1 MPGKKIALLPNQLF
15 KSMIFIS
22 VIVVA
27 IMLGIIYDSLGVQ
40 LRHQQALL
48 ESFAREA
55 QLRIDN
61 YRFATWQIYEAQN
74 SAADSEN
81 DDNATIQETRLRPDI
96 YAPDEDKQKTEALIF
111 GSHDSN
117 TLTGARK
124 ASDFLDT
131 LWALKKSTW
140 SMYYLNG
147 QDNSLTMISTLP
159 LKDMISRYNGES
171 ITGQVSARRAEMLQ
185 QANMLDERESFS
197 ALRHMPDSSDYY
209 FTIRTTFNQ
218 PGHLAT
224 VVAFDLPVKDMLSTE
239 LDASRLVFH
248 STENSSGNSDSS
260 SGSDRVNLASASV
273 DLASSLSG
281 APLVVTYNLSLITLL
296 AATLHH
302 FSFSLSLCLLLLIL
316 SLTASV
322 LLRNAPAPAEKSAD
336 PEVDLLRRMNKEM
349 VESLPLG
356 FLIYDF
362 NTHREVVSNE
372 TASQLIPHL
381 NLQKIVTLSDNVQG
395 MLQVTINNEVYE
407 VRHQQSQCSPQYCFF
422 MIRNQDREI
431 LVNKKL
437 QNAQR
442 ILDKNHEMRRQLLD
456 NIGNAFREPLQ
467 HLSQQIQQVQSSLPP
482 SVWQSLIDSGEHLV
496 RLTDNTILLNQLEN
510 HQWSPDLQ
518 PFLLQQ
524 LLDDIVMEIL
534 PAMNQRGLEIIVN
547 NLRPADEVRV
557 GDREILRKI
566 LLTLLWYSFGTT
578 RWGKISVRISASP
591 EHTDRLLINIVDT
604 GQGLNKN
611 ELANADFPFSGEV
624 STLNDEKSNSM
635 DLFFCRQFCQ
645 NLNGRLDIISK
656 PDIGTHFS
664 VLISLP
670 VEQPTILRE
679 EKILDGI
686 TVLVDVVVDDIYKIV
701 SRQLEFWGAKC
712 LIADDRV
719 PGQDFDFLVTDVPA
733 RLSGWALLITGS
745 EPGYSAITSQQYR
758 VNYNLNQAMLEA
770 LLTLIEKQMTKDEME
785 DAPEKEREQL
795 LSEPEYFQIF
805 KDTVPDD
812 VNKLYLELDN
822 KDYAALALTA
832 HRLKGVFAMLG
843 LEDGKTQCE
852 QLERLIKERDDLN
865 IKNTTSD
872 IEHYVQTLLQ

>member
-1 MPGKKIALLPNQLF
+1 MPGKTHRLLPNQLF

-27 IMLGIIYDSLGVQ
+27 IMLGILYDSLGVQ
-40 LRHQQALL
+40 LHHQQVLV
-48 ESFAREA
+48 ESFARET

-61 YRFATWQIYEAQN
+61 YRFATWQIYGAQ
-74 SAADSEN
+74 SAATDSQN
-81 DDNATIQETRLRPDI
+81 DDNSTLQETRLRPDV
-96 YAPDEDKQKTEALIF
+96 YAPVEDKQKTEALIF

-171 ITGQVSARRAEMLQ
+171 ISGLVSARRAEMLQ
-185 QANMLDERESFS
+185 QANTLDERESFS
-197 ALRHMPDSSDYY
+197 GLRHMPDNSDYY
-209 FTIRTTFNQ
+209 FTLRTTFNQ

-224 VVAFDLPVKDMLSTE
+224 VVAFDLPVKDMLSEE
-239 LDASRLVFH
+239 LDPSRLMFH
-248 STENSSGNSDSS
+248 STGNSSGNVDT
-260 SGSDRVNLASASV
+260 GNSDRVNLASASV
-273 DLASSLSG
+273 DLSSSLSA
-281 APLVVTYNLSLITLL
+281 APLVITYNLSLMTLL
-296 AATLHH
+296 GATLHH
-302 FSFSLSLCLLLLIL
+302 FSFTLCLCLLLLIL

-322 LLRNAPAPAEKSAD
+322 LLRHAPPPAEKLAD

-349 VESLPLG
+349 VDSLPLG

-442 ILDKNHEMRRQLLD
+442 ILDKNHEMRRQLLES
-456 NIGNAFREPLQ
+456 IGNAFREPLQ
-467 HLSQQIQQVQSSLPP
+467 RLSQHIQQAQSALAP
-482 SVWQSLIDSGEHLV
+482 SVWQPLIDSGEHLV

-524 LLDDIVMEIL
+524 LLDDIVTEIL
-534 PAMNQRGLEIIVN
+534 PAMNHRGLEIIVN
-547 NLRPADEVRV
+547 NLRPADEIRV
-557 GDREILRKI
+557 GDRAILRKI

-611 ELANADFPFSGEV
+611 ELANADFPFSGEI

-670 VEQPTILRE
+670 VEQPTVLRE

-745 EPGYSAITSQQYR
+745 EPGYSAITPQQYR

-785 DAPEKEREQL
+785 DAPENDKEHL
-795 LSEPEYFQIF
+795 LSEPAYFQIF

-812 VNKLYLELDN
+812 VNKLYHELDD

-843 LEDGKTQCE
+843 LDDGKTQCE
-852 QLERLIKERDDLN
+852 QLERLIEERDDLN

>member
-1 MPGKKIALLPNQLF
+1 MSGKNNSPLSGHLLKFLIFFNVIVIA
-15 KSMIFIS
+15 IIIS
-22 VIVVA
+22 V
-27 IMLGIIYDSLGVQ
+27 IYDSLGTQ
-40 LRHQQALL
+40 LHHQQTLV
-48 ESFAREA
+48 ENFARST

-61 YRFATWQIYEAQN
+61 YRFATWQIYGNQT
-74 SAADSEN
+74 SADDATDDDS
-81 DDNATIQETRLRPDI
+81 ATLQETRLRADV
-96 YAPDEDKQKTEALIF
+96 YAPAQDRHKTEALIF

-117 TLTGARK
+117 TLASARS
-124 ASDFLDT
+124 ATDFLDSF
-131 LWALKKSTW
+131 WALKKNTW

-159 LKDMISRYNGES
+159 LKDMLSRYNGES
-171 ITGQVSARRAEMLQ
+171 ITGLVSARRAEMLQ
-185 QANMLDERESFS
+185 QANTQDERESFS
-197 ALRHMPDSSDYY
+197 GLRHLPNSNDYY
-209 FTIRTTFNQ
+209 FTLRTTFNQ

-224 VVAFDLPVKDMLSTE
+224 VLAFDLPVDDLLNGDLRPEWLT
-239 LDASRLVFH
+239 FH
-248 STENSSGNSDSS
+248 NTENLNGNNDTRNSDSL
-260 SGSDRVNLASASV
+260 NLATTSV
-273 DLASSLSG
+273 DLV
-281 APLVVTYNLSLITLL
+281 APLNASPMTITYHLPVMVLLHQALQGSFLTL
-296 AATLHH
+296 
-302 FSFSLSLCLLLLIL
+302 SLSLLLLML
-316 SLTASV
+316 SVAGSFW
-322 LLRNAPAPAEKSAD
+322 LRRVPAPAEESPD
-336 PEVDLLRRMNKEM
+336 PETDLLRQMNKEM
-349 VESLPLG
+349 VDSLPIG

-362 NTHREVVSNE
+362 NTRQEVVSNE
-372 TASQLIPHL
+372 KAAQLIPHL
-381 NLQKIVTLSDNVQG
+381 NLQKIITLSDGDRGV
-395 MLQVTINNEVYE
+395 LQVTVNNEVYE

-437 QNAQR
+437 QHAQK
-442 ILDKNHEMRRQLLD
+442 ILDQNHQMRHQLLE
-456 NIGNAFREPLQ
+456 NIGNAFRQPLHRLLQRLTSLHGQLDEPGW
-467 HLSQQIQQVQSSLPP
+467 QQ
-482 SVWQSLIDSGEHLV
+482 LIDSGEHLV
-496 RLTDNTILLNQLEN
+496 RMTGNIILLTRLEN
-510 HQWSPDLQ
+510 RQWSADLQ
-518 PFLLQQ
+518 PFCLQQ
-524 LLDDIVMEIL
+524 LIDDIVSTLL
-534 PAMNQRGLEIIVN
+534 PSINQRGLEIIVS
-547 NLRPADEVRV
+547 NLRPADEIRL
-557 GDREILRKI
+557 GDRNLLREI

-578 RWGKISVRISASP
+578 HWGKISVRISASP

>member
-1 MPGKKIALLPNQLF
+1 MSGKKFLLPPSQIF
-15 KSMIFIS
+15 KFMIFFNVIMAFIILS
-22 VIVVA
+22 VI
-27 IMLGIIYDSLGVQ
+27 YESLGTQ
-40 LRHQQALL
+40 LHHQQTLVD
-48 ESFAREA
+48 SFARET

-61 YRFATWQIYEAQN
+61 YRFATWQVYGNQTTT
-74 SAADSEN
+74 
-81 DDNATIQETRLRPDI
+81 DDNQADDDSTIQETRLRPDV
-96 YAPDEDKQKTEALIF
+96 YAPEQDKQKTEALIF

-117 TLTGARK
+117 TLIGARK
-124 ASDFLDT
+124 TSDFLNT
-131 LWALKKSTW
+131 LWALKKNTW

-147 QDNSLTMISTLP
+147 QDNSLTMVSTLP
-159 LKDMISRYNGES
+159 LKDMISRYNGEN
-171 ITGQVSARRAEMLQ
+171 ITGLVSARRAEMLQ
-185 QANMLDERESFS
+185 QANTLDERESFS
-197 ALRHMPDSSDYY
+197 GIRRMPDSNDYY
-209 FTIRTTFNQ
+209 FTLRTTFNQ

-224 VVAFDLPVKDMLSTE
+224 VVAFDLPVRDMLSGE
-239 LDASRLVFH
+239 MDPARLVFH
-248 STENSSGNSDSS
+248 STENQTNNTDSQ
-260 SGSDRVNLASASV
+260 GSDRVNLATASV
-273 DLASSLSG
+273 DLTAQLSAS
-281 APLVVTYNLSLITLL
+281 PMVITYNLPIMALL
-296 AATLHH
+296 SATLHE
-302 FSFSLSLCLLLLIL
+302 FSFTLGLCLLLLVL
-316 SLTASV
+316 SLVVCV
-322 LLRNAPAPAEKSAD
+322 LLRNIPGPTEKSAD

-349 VESLPLG
+349 VDSLPLG

-362 NTHREVVSNE
+362 NAHREVVSNE
-372 TASQLIPHL
+372 TATQLIPHL
-381 NLQKIVTLSDNVQG
+381 NLQKIVTLSNNVQG

-442 ILDKNHEMRRQLLD
+442 ILDKNHEMRRDLLQ

-467 HLSQQIQQVQSSLPP
+467 HLTEQLQQIPLSS
-482 SVWQSLIDSGEHLV
+482 SEADRQTLIDSGEHLL
-496 RLTDNTILLNQLEN
+496 RLTDNIVLLNQLEN
-510 HQWSPDLQ
+510 HQWSPNPQ
-518 PFLLQQ
+518 PFVLQTLFDELVTELLPP
-524 LLDDIVMEIL
+524 V
-534 PAMNQRGLEIIVN
+534 NQRGLEIIVN

-557 GDREILRKI
+557 GDRDILRKI

-591 EHTDRLLINIVDT
+591 EHTDRLLVNIVDT
-604 GQGLNKN
+604 GQGLNKT

-645 NLNGRLDIISK
+645 NLNGRLDIVSK

-670 VEQPTILRE
+670 VQQPASDKE

-733 RLSGWALLITGS
+733 KLSGWALLITGS
-745 EPGYSAITSQQYR
+745 EPGYSAITPQQYR

-770 LLTLIEKQMTKDEME
+770 LLSLIEKQLTKDEME
-785 DAPEKEREQL
+785 DAPENHRDHL

-812 VNKLYLELDN
+812 VKKLYLELAD

-843 LEDGKTQCE
+843 LDDGKTRCE
-852 QLERLIKERDDLN
+852 QLERLIEERDDLN

-872 IEHYVQTLLQ
+872 IEYYVNTLLQ

>member
-1 MPGKKIALLPNQLF
+1 MPGKKNPLLPNQLL

-27 IMLGIIYDSLGVQ
+27 IMLGIIYDSFGVQ
-40 LRHQQALL
+40 LNHQQVLV
-48 ESFAREA
+48 ESFARET

-61 YRFATWQIYEAQN
+61 YRFATWQIYGAQN
-74 SAADSEN
+74 SATDSQ
-81 DDNATIQETRLRPDI
+81 DSDNSTLQETRLRPDV
-96 YAPDEDKQKTEALIF
+96 YAPDKDKQKTEALIF

-147 QDNSLTMISTLP
+147 QDNSLTMVSTLP

-171 ITGQVSARRAEMLQ
+171 ITGLVSARRAEMLQ
-185 QANMLDERESFS
+185 QANTLDERESFS
-197 ALRHMPDSSDYY
+197 GLRHMPDSGDYY
-209 FTIRTTFNQ
+209 FTLRTTFNQ

-224 VVAFDLPVKDMLSTE
+224 VVAFDLPVKDMLSGQ
-239 LDASRLVFH
+239 LDPSRLVFH
-248 STENSSGNSDSS
+248 STENSSGTTDSGS
-260 SGSDRVNLASASV
+260 SDRVNLASASV
-273 DLASSLSG
+273 DLA
-281 APLVVTYNLSLITLL
+281 APLSAAPMVITYNLSLMTLL
-296 AATLHH
+296 GATLHH
-302 FSFSLSLCLLLLIL
+302 FSFTLCLCLLLLIL

-322 LLRNAPAPAEKSAD
+322 LLRNAPQPTEKSAD

-349 VESLPLG
+349 VDSLPLG

-362 NTHREVVSNE
+362 NAHREVVSNE

-442 ILDKNHEMRRQLLD
+442 ILDKNHEMRRQLLE
-456 NIGNAFREPLQ
+456 NIGNAFRDPLQ
-467 HLSQQIQQVQSSLPP
+467 HLTQQIQQIQTSLAP
-482 SVWQSLIDSGEHLV
+482 SVLQSLIDSGEHLA
-496 RLTDNTILLNQLEN
+496 RLTDHTILLNQLEN

-518 PFLLQQ
+518 PFQLQQ
-524 LLDDIVMEIL
+524 LLDEIVSGIL

-547 NLRPADEVRV
+547 NLRPADEIRV

-604 GQGLNKN
+604 GQGLNKT

-670 VEQPTILRE
+670 VEQPATLRE

-745 EPGYSAITSQQYR
+745 EPGYSAITPQQYR

-770 LLTLIEKQMTKDEME
+770 LLTLIEKQLTKDEME
-785 DAPEKEREQL
+785 DAPENDREHL

-843 LEDGKTQCE
+843 LDDGKTQCE
-852 QLERLIKERDDLN
+852 QLERLLEERDDLN